1 MGAKFE
7 SEFEMGGFAC
17 VMRTG
22 PMGTVN
28 GYLGVESDHPWFGVD
43 YMKID
48 VSVHGGLTY
57 SDSRLPGRWIRPGS
71 VGRWWVGF
79 DTGHFGDVVP
89 EVDKML
95 AELGVKIPSDGEQ
108 RDDRYV
114 RSELVRLV
122 AQASTAQEV
131 A

>member
-1 MGAKFE
+1 MGATSFE
-7 SEFEMGGFAC
+7 SEFEVDGFAC

-22 PMGTVN
+22 PMGTIN
-28 GYLGVESDHPWFGVD
+28 GYLAVEFDHPWFAVD

-57 SDSRLPGRWIRPGS
+57 SASRLPGRGKAED
-71 VGRWWVGF
+71 GRWWVGF

-95 AELGVKIPSDGEQ
+95 AELGVTVPSDGEQ
-108 RDDRYV
+108 RDDRFV
-114 RSELVRLV
+114 RSELVRLA
-122 AQASTAQEV
+122 AQASTAR
-131 A
+131 AHA